1 MKTTKVIL
9 GMAAAAAAGVAIG
22 MLIAP
27 EKGEQ
32 LQKKLS
38 AGARAWL
45 GDLTSMLGT
54 AKNVAEEK
62 INEAERQLEGSNA
75 NNERM

>member
-38 AGARAWL
+38 DGARAWL
-45 GDLTSMLGT
+45 GELTSMLGT